1 MNSSEDEIMIRQADI
16 GDARIVAMLG
26 VVTFYEAYFE
36 QDSAGDLAD
45 YIAETFAVETIASE
59 ISDRTNTFLIAY
71 RGEKAVGYAKLIRD
85 SRADGVSGNRP
96 IELKRIY
103 TVERVWGTGVG
114 LALLDESRR
123 LAKSEG
129 FDTLWLGVWQ
139 ENQRGQ
145 SFYRKH
151 GFRKVGLI
159 TFPYGDSVGINDV
172 MEISL

>member
-1 MNSSEDEIMIRQADI
+1 MPETSENCEIRQADI
-16 GDARIVAMLG
+16 ADAKVLAMLG
-26 VVTFYEAYFE
+26 VVTFFEAYYE
-36 QDSAGDLAD
+36 QDAAGDLAN
-45 YIAETFAVETIASE
+45 YVTETFAVDKIASE
-59 ISDRTNTFLIAY
+59 FADPATTYLIAY

-85 SRADGVSGNRP
+85 AREDGVTGVRP

-114 LALLDESRR
+114 LALLEHCRS

-145 SFYRKH
+145 NFYRKH
-151 GFRKVGLI
+151 GFRKVGTI

-172 MEISL
+172 LEIPL

>member
-1 MNSSEDEIMIRQADI
+1 MKDEIIIRKADI
-16 GDARIVAMLG
+16 ADAKIVAMLG

-36 QDSAGDLAD
+36 QDAAGDLAD
-45 YIAETFAVETIASE
+45 YIAETFAFETIASE

-85 SRADGVSGNRP
+85 SRTNDVTGQRP

-103 TVERVWGTGVG
+103 TVERVWGSGVG
-114 LALLDESRR
+114 LALLDQCRS

-145 SFYRKH
+145 NFYRKH
-151 GFRKVGLI
+151 GFRKVGVI